1 MCATNLFS
9 FDVKRGENV
18 HFMENGCDEQ
28 CVVAVVYSA
37 WEIKRRTYGVKE
49 FIGKETKFIRKET
62 EIIGKETKFIRKE
75 TTFIREETKLITK
88 ESIFIG
94 QGARIYL
101 ARSSNLRSRRL
112 FEEPV

>member
-62 EIIGKETKFIRKE
+62 
-75 TTFIREETKLITK
+75 TFIREETKLITK

>member
-62 EIIGKETKFIRKE
+62 EITRKETKLQPRSPSLLGKEPEFIWK
-75 TTFIREETKLITK
+75 
-88 ESIFIG
+88 
-94 QGARIYL
+94 GARI
-101 ARSSNLRSRRL
+101 
-112 FEEPV
+112 